1 MTMQET
7 VQIFGNIGEFVSAI
21 AVVVTLVYLALQ
33 IRHSERTT
41 RAQLSQSFSSD
52 INAVNL
58 MIASDPSWFELFRK
72 ASESL
77 DALTPD
83 ERGRYGFLE
92 LSVCRTIEPLYLHY
106 LRGLVDDDVWATQRE
121 SLVRMATTPGW
132 RQWWQTQPFP
142 FTPTFRA
149 LVDSIVREQ
158 SAVSGEDRIAVL
170 YRAGKE
176 SS

>member
-1 MTMQET
+1 MSFQET
-7 VQIFGNIGEFVSAI
+7 AGLLGSIGEFISAA
-21 AVVVTLVYLALQ
+21 AVVATLAYLAVQ

-58 MIASDPSWFELFRK
+58 MIANDASWFEIFRK
-72 ASESL
+72 ASDSY

-92 LSVCRTIEPLYLHY
+92 LSVCRTIEPLYLAY
-106 LRGLVDDDVWATQRE
+106 LKGLVDEDVWSTQRE
-121 SLVRMATTPGW
+121 SLVNLATTPGW

-142 FTPTFRA
+142 FTPAFRA
-149 LVDSIVREQ
+149 LVDSIVQER
-158 SAVSGEDRIAVL
+158 SAASGGDRIAAL
-170 YRAGKE
+170 YRAPDE